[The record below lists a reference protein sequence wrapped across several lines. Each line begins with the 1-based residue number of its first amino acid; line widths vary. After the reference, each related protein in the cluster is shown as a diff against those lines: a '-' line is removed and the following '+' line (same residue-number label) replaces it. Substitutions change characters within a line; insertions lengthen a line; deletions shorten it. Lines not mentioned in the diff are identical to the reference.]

1 MPQVSLGGKKR
12 KKIQVNSQCLT
23 STRLSSWYPNTE
35 TRVAAWLSHWMD
47 SGVVW
52 TPTRVL
58 PYSIDRS
65 FGFCYAAAAI
75 AMHRRVITLAFH
87 YILKSLYHLP
97 VRMKREREEK
107 HADGYKTHHGGAF
120 RIDRQGVRC
129 HHNATI
135 IALFFFFLLQSFCP
149 VAFFFSPGRAAGHH
163 HQHIHTH
170 VLYIRVFLCAQPH
183 GVQHTEFL
191 ITRSQPIKVNM
202 FSKALWGCVVAL
214 LGT

>member
-1 MPQVSLGGKKR
+1 ML
-12 KKIQVNSQCLT
+12 L
-23 STRLSSWYPNTE
+23 
-35 TRVAAWLSHWMD
+35 
-47 SGVVW
+47 
-52 TPTRVL
+52 
-58 PYSIDRS
+58 
-65 FGFCYAAAAI
+65 AAA

-129 HHNATI
+129 HHNAAI

-149 VAFFFSPGRAAGHH
+149 VAFFFLLTWTCCWPPAHT
-163 HQHIHTH
+163 HTH

-202 FSKALWGCVVAL
+202 FSKAFVRLCCCFAWHLDTFTVDGEWKMEWKRTEKKKSRCGVIKL
-214 LGT
+214 QSI